1 MKYFVLNEAGGVE
14 AVCATAL
21 LAVVCVAWL
30 PGRPSICDR
39 QMGII
44 WQGDL
49 LDATEDLDGLAARI
63 EKEG

>member
-1 MKYFVLNEAGGVE
+1 MNYFVLNEAGGVE
-14 AVCATAL
+14 AVCATVL

-44 WQGDL
+44 WQGDPHE
-49 LDATEDLDGLAARI
+49 ATEDPEGLAARI
-63 EKEG
+63 EREG